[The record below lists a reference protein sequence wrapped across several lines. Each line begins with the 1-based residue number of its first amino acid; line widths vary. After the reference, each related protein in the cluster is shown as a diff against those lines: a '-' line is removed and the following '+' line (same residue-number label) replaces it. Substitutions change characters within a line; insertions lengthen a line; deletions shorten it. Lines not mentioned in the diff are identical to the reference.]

1 MVTWMTTFL
10 AAGAVAAQA
19 AAGGEVNHTFWYL
32 SRTAGLC
39 AYVVLVVN
47 MALGIALS
55 MPVLERWVM
64 KWRIFD
70 LHQFTSLLGLG
81 FIGLHVLTL
90 LGDHYIGYNLAQ
102 VLVPFADAP
111 YRPEWVALGQIGL
124 YLLVP
129 VTFTFYIR
137 RQIGNR
143 AWRVIH
149 YLSYAVFAMA
159 LLHGLF
165 SGTDSGNVWV
175 SGMYWVSAASLLALT
190 AYRLSSMVQSPRS
203 KVQT

>member
-1 MVTWMTTFL
+1 MASRYGSGRPRSRRRRDMMPWMTTFL

-70 LHQFTSLLGLG
+70 LHQFTGLLVVGLLV
-81 FIGLHVLTL
+81 LHVFAL
-90 LGDHYIGYNLAQ
+90 LGDRY
-102 VLVPFADAP
+102 
-111 YRPEWVALGQIGL
+111 LG
-124 YLLVP
+124 
-129 VTFTFYIR
+129 
-137 RQIGNR
+137 
-143 AWRVIH
+143 
-149 YLSYAVFAMA
+149 
-159 LLHGLF
+159 
-165 SGTDSGNVWV
+165 
-175 SGMYWVSAASLLALT
+175 
-190 AYRLSSMVQSPRS
+190 
-203 KVQT
+203 